1 MKTISKT
8 NYTEKMIKAFS
19 KLAVNK
25 QLSSLRDGFA
35 FITPLL
41 IVGAL
46 GVVFVVF
53 IFGGWGSN
61 NASLLGLIAR
71 IDASVNGT
79 TLAGV
84 TIDSNNILSFNANS
98 AYQTISN
105 IGVKIF
111 EPLWSAT
118 VSGALSIYTSFT
130 IGYFYS
136 RTRNASQPIITGLL
150 CMVTF
155 FIVTGFDSS
164 LFGPNGS
171 LISIIIT
178 FITVEIYIALEKLDK
193 LKLKMPN
200 GVPPAVAVSFSKLFP
215 LMITAGGMALVNA
228 PFIIMNQIVGTDA
241 SSFGKAIYLALQAPF
256 ISLATNPSGQLG
268 IGILFVT
275 LVCFFWFFG
284 LHGSNILDGAVNPIW
299 FVLLALNTEELSRG
313 QIPSQAMA
321 KGFWDA
327 YIYVGGTGCTLG
339 LLIATLFFSK
349 RKDTIQVA
357 KFSLPAGLFQI
368 NEPVTFGYPMVL
380 NPTFFIPYIFLMP
393 VLTVISW
400 AAISILKWVPGGI
413 VAIPWS
419 TPMLLGAFLH
429 SGSWQGIILALLNL
443 IISIVVYVP
452 FVLIYNKA
460 IDTNNSLSVA
470 NKIFLFGKLKKE
482 NRELKEKIKLL
493 GVEKL
498 QEYEN
503 LNDSLKLI
511 AKNTKLNIKQEIKN
525 LKLEYEQKSS
535 DLNLEYVMKYNDI
548 NNVIRKGH
556 DMSDDEYLNYLK
568 DSDIIY
574 NEYLSKIEQ
583 EKNDSLKSKN
593 SKKENVKNLKAEMY
607 YKLDVAKNNKIV
619 DQSSIDNYYE
629 KISSL
634 WVEHDKKQDELKQEL
649 ENKIKKARSNKSEYN
664 ETLNKINE
672 IKESVNNE
680 KH

>member
-71 IDASVNGT
+71 IDASVNGNAA
-79 TLAGV
+79 AGV

-313 QIPSQAMA
+313 GVPSQAMA

-535 DLNLEYVMKYNDI
+535 DLNPEYVMKYNDI

-583 EKNDSLKSKN
+583 EKNDSSKSKN